1 MHDCKK
7 LRLSF
12 LVQFIHNFAD
22 PIKFRGKTRR
32 KVEERRQISK
42 TYILDLYSPSE
53 RAISAPIDEVFVQY

>member
-22 PIKFRGKTRR
+22 PIKFRGKTKR
-32 KVEERRQISK
+32 KVEERIK
-42 TYILDLYSPSE
+42 ADFLKNIY
-53 RAISAPIDEVFVQY
+53 V